1 MNWLPRAARVVA
13 VCALAGTAL
22 FGVAAAASATPDDP
36 PVSGDDR
43 ATVHD
48 GNAVGKDC
56 PTLFPGSTV
65 IDEADLTV
73 TEDATYLDITGV
85 ADGVEV
91 LGVIVKG
98 GSAYNLY
105 EPANLG
111 DLPWLDLHSPL
122 VSSGKPA
129 DISHWFA
136 CGVEDTTTTTT
147 TTPSSPTSE
156 TSTTTT
162 TSDSPSVTTSPSTST
177 PGAVVPAASEDELA
191 DTGYDGGWM
200 VAVGS
205 ALLLAGAAVLLILRL
220 RGARR

>member
-22 FGVAAAASATPDDP
+22 LGVAAAASATPDDP

-48 GNAVGKDC
+48 GNVVGKDC
-56 PTLFPGSTV
+56 PTLFPGSTA
-65 IDEADLTV
+65 IAESDLTV
-73 TEDATYLDITGV
+73 TKDATYLDITAV

-98 GSAYNLY
+98 SSAYNLY

-122 VSSGKPA
+122 ASSGKPA

-136 CGVEDTTTTTT
+136 CGVKDTTTTTT

-156 TSTTTT
+156 TSTTT
-162 TSDSPSVTTSPSTST
+162 SDGRSDTTSPSTST
-177 PGAVVPAASEDELA
+177 PAVVPAASENELA
-191 DTGYDGGWM
+191 DTGYDAGWM